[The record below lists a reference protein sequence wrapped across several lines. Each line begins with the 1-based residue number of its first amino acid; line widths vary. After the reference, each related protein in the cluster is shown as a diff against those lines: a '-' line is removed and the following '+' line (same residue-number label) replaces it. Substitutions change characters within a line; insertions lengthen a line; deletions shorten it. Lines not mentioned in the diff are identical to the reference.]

1 MPAQWKHHLKS
12 HKDLLT
18 CDTVIPVPLTQNF
31 TTVNKDYKI
40 DNANSAPISVRDWL
54 TTDEKSLTTRKFLAI
69 PEPEKSRQYCSTI
82 FNRKGVVYGA
92 GFEGTRFD
100 EELETW

>member
-1 MPAQWKHHLKS
+1 MPAEWKHHLKS

-18 CDTVIPVPLTQNF
+18 CDIVIPVPLTQNF
-31 TTVNKDYKI
+31 TTVNKYYKI
-40 DNANSAPISVRDWL
+40 DNVNSASISVRDWL

-69 PEPEKSRQYCSTI
+69 PEPEKSR
-82 FNRKGVVYGA
+82 KGVVYGA